1 MTDVTVTGVTDV
13 RVPKLNNNDQSYTLT
28 EWLVGDD
35 EPIGPDEIV
44 ATIET
49 SKSVQDLVCAEGGV
63 LRHLVPAGSEC
74 APGDVVARVVP
85 PGTPRSAAPAPA
97 AAPAVDDKPVIT
109 APARA
114 LMEELG
120 VDPELVRTLGVRVVR
135 RSDVE
140 ALAETVARPRTATLP
155 RVQQAVA
162 RTVTVSH
169 RTIPAAY
176 TAIRVD
182 VGAATAAALAEG
194 RRLRKII
201 SLPEL
206 LVAAV
211 ATLHEQFPLCFAE
224 PLDDRTA
231 RLSDAPHIG
240 VTIDV
245 GTGLFVPVVRDA
257 ARLTLAQIADT
268 MLGFRQTAL
277 TGAFREEELTGGTIG
292 VTLHND
298 PDVVL
303 AVPLVFPGQTCALA
317 LSGAREE
324 LTRDTAG
331 EVVAATVCHIGLAYD
346 HRFVNGRDATLF
358 LQALK
363 EALTKPERLI
373 AP

>member
-1 MTDVTVTGVTDV
+1 MTDVSDL
-13 RVPKLNNNDQSYTLT
+13 RVPKLNNNDLSYTLT

-85 PGTPRSAAPAPA
+85 PGTPRAEAAGPAAAPAPA
-97 AAPAVDDKPVIT
+97 DEEPVIT

-120 VDPELVRTLGVRVVR
+120 VDPALVRALDVTVVR
-135 RSDVE
+135 RADVE
-140 ALAETVARPRTATLP
+140 RLAASADRPRTETLS

-169 RTIPAAY
+169 ATIPAAY

-182 VGAATAAALAEG
+182 VGAAAEAAQAAG

-201 SLPEL
+201 GLPEL

-211 ATLHEQFPLCFAE
+211 ATLHDTFPMFFAE

-231 RLSDAPHIG
+231 RLSDEPRIG

-257 ARLTLAQIADT
+257 AKRTVADVADV

-277 TGAFREEELTGGTIG
+277 AGSFREEELTGGNIG

-298 PDVVL
+298 PDVVV
-303 AVPLVFPGQTCALA
+303 AVPLIFPGQTAALA
-317 LSGAREE
+317 LTGAREE
-324 LTRDTAG
+324 LTRDASG
-331 EVVAATVCHIGLAYD
+331 EVVSATVCHIGLAYD

-358 LQALK
+358 LQAVK
-363 EALTKPERLI
+363 TALSEPGRLI
-373 AP
+373 GT